1 MKIAIVTD
9 MHIGGKS
16 DSQLFGNFQERF
28 FLEVFFPYI
37 DANKIKVIFDLGDTF
52 DRRKYINFL
61 SLKRS
66 KEFFFDQIEK
76 RGISYYA
83 LVGNHTTFYTNTND
97 VNSMD
102 LLLKGYKKFKMYE
115 HTAEEVTLGSTKF
128 LMLPWITK
136 SNFEQVS
143 ELVST
148 SDANVVMGHLEM
160 KGFEMLK
167 GSLCTH
173 GLDMQM
179 FKNYEAVYSGHFHH
193 PSKYGNIEYLGAPYE
208 MTWSDY
214 KGSRG
219 FHVFDTETRA
229 VEKIQNPFRLFY
241 KIDYDDTDM
250 TIDDIANMDTSML
263 KDTYIKVI
271 IKNKNNALLYDM
283 FMNKLADEGAAD
295 IKSIDD
301 SLNLEQMDDDEILDE
316 TQDTKV
322 ILHAYI
328 DALET
333 RVNKDDIKATINE
346 LYLEAT
352 NK

>member
-16 DSQLFGNFQERF
+16 DSKLFGDFQERF
-28 FLEVFFPYI
+28 FLEVFFPYL
-37 DANKIKVIFDLGDTF
+37 DANNIKIIFDLGDTF

-61 SLKRS
+61 SLKRG
-66 KEFFFDQIEK
+66 KELFFDQIEK
-76 RGISYYA
+76 RGITYHA

-102 LLLKGYKKFKMYE
+102 LLLKGYKDFHLYE
-115 HTAEEVTLGSTKF
+115 HEAKELELGSTKF

-136 SNFEQVS
+136 SNYTQIS
-143 ELVST
+143 ELVAS
-148 SDANVVMGHLEM
+148 SDANVVMGHLELQ
-160 KGFEMLK
+160 GFEMLK
-167 GSLCTH
+167 GTLCTH
-173 GLDMQM
+173 GLNMKM
-179 FKNYEAVYSGHFHH
+179 FKEYEAVYSGHFHH
-193 PSKYGNIEYLGAPYE
+193 PSKYQNIEYLGAPYE

-214 KGSRG
+214 KGNRG
-219 FHVFDTETRA
+219 FHIFDTETRS

-250 TIDDIANMDTSML
+250 TIDDITSMDTSML

-271 IKNKNNALLYDM
+271 IKNKTNALLYDM

-301 SLNLEQMDDDEILDE
+301 SLNLESVGDDEILDE
-316 TQDTKV
+316 TQDTKE
-322 ILHAYI
+322 ILHTYI
-328 DALET
+328 DSLDT
-333 RVNKDDIKATINE
+333 KINKNDIKITIDE
-346 LYLEAT
+346 LYLEAMNT
-352 NK
+352 

>member
-1 MKIAIVTD
+1 

-16 DSQLFGNFQERF
+16 DSKLFGDFQERF
-28 FLEVFFPYI
+28 FLEVFFPYL
-37 DANKIKVIFDLGDTF
+37 DANDIKVIMDLGDTF

-61 SLKRS
+61 SLKRG

-76 RGISYYA
+76 RGITYHA

-102 LLLKGYKKFKMYE
+102 LLLKGYKNFELYE
-115 HTAEEVTLGSTKF
+115 HEAKEVSIGSTKF

-136 SNFEQVS
+136 SNFGQIS
-143 ELVST
+143 DKIAK
-148 SDANVVMGHLEM
+148 SDANVVIGHLEM
-160 KGFEMLK
+160 KGFEMMK

-173 GLDMQM
+173 GLDMKM
-179 FKNYEAVYSGHFHH
+179 FKNFEAVYSGHFHH
-193 PSKYGNIEYLGAPYE
+193 PSKYRNIEYLGAPYE
-208 MTWSDY
+208 MTWADY

-219 FHVFDTETRA
+219 FHIFDTETREL
-229 VEKIQNPFRLFY
+229 EKIENPYRLFY

-271 IKNKNNALLYDM
+271 IKNKTNALLYDM

-316 TQDTKV
+316 TQDTKE

-328 DALET
+328 DSLDT
-333 RVNKDDIKATINE
+333 KVDKDEIKATINE

-352 NK
+352 NS

>member
-1 MKIAIVTD
+1 

-16 DSQLFGNFQERF
+16 DSKLFGDFQERF
-28 FLEVFFPYI
+28 FLEVFFPYL
-37 DANKIKVIFDLGDTF
+37 DANGIKVIFDLGDTF

-61 SLKRS
+61 SLKRG

-76 RGISYYA
+76 RGISYHA

-102 LLLKGYKKFKMYE
+102 LLLKGYKDFYMYE
-115 HTAEEVTLGSTKF
+115 HEAEELVLGSTKF

-136 SNFEQVS
+136 SNYAQVS
-143 ELVST
+143 ELVAS

-167 GSLCTH
+167 GTVCTH
-173 GLDMQM
+173 GLDMKM
-179 FKNYEAVYSGHFHH
+179 FKEYESVYSGHFHH
-193 PSKYGNIEYLGAPYE
+193 PSKYQNIEYLGAPYE

-214 KGSRG
+214 KGNRG
-219 FHVFDTETRA
+219 FHVIDTETRE

-250 TIDDIANMDTSML
+250 TIDDITDMDTSML

-271 IKNKNNALLYDM
+271 IKNKTNALLYDM

-301 SLNLEQMDDDEILDE
+301 SLNLESVDDDEILDE
-316 TQDTKV
+316 TQDTKE
-322 ILHAYI
+322 ILHTYI
-328 DALET
+328 DSLDT
-333 RVNKDDIKATINE
+333 KINKNDIKITIDE
-346 LYLEAT
+346 LYQEAMNT
-352 NK
+352 